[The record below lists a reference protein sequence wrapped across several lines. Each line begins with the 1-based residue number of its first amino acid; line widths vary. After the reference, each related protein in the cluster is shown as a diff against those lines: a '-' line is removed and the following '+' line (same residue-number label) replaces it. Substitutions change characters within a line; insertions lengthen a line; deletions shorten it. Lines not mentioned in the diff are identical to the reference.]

1 MCLDPISSVT
11 PTFNSSLIP
20 ALSSSLHI
28 PHELNFSLGSRGV
41 EPPPIAVVLCV
52 MVWSTGSISGPRS

>member
-1 MCLDPISSVT
+1 MCLDPISSVI
-11 PTFNSSLIP
+11 PTFNSSPIP

-28 PHELNFSLGSRGV
+28 PHKLNFSLGSRGV
-41 EPPPIAVVLCV
+41 EPPPVTVVLCV